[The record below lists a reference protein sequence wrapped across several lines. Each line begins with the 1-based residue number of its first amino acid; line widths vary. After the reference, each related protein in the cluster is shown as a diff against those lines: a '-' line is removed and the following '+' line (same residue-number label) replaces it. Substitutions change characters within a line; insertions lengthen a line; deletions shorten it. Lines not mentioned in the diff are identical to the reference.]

1 MAPWLRFLEA
11 YMVQALLRTPAF
23 HRAVEKVARQVHRIR
38 HGIPPEELGGTR
50 IDQPGEPG
58 FSKHFVQELK
68 TQLGYAEQQE
78 AKGVVNS
85 KGSLD
90 ARQQKS
96 TVVEEEGADGA
107 WKSAQRS
114 AREEPKRGF
123 MGEYMEALR
132 EQVKNNKN
140 GG

>member
-1 MAPWLRFLEA
+1 MAPWLRVLEA

-23 HRAVEKVARQVHRIR
+23 HRAVEKVVRQVHRIR
-38 HGIPPEELGGTR
+38 HGIPPEELGGTK

-58 FSKHFVQELK
+58 FTRHFVQELK

-78 AKGVVNS
+78 AKGVV
-85 KGSLD
+85 KTGRGVD

-107 WKSAQRS
+107 WQTAQKT
-114 AREEPKRGF
+114 AREEPKKGF
-123 MGEYMEALR
+123 TGEYMDALR

-140 GG
+140 G